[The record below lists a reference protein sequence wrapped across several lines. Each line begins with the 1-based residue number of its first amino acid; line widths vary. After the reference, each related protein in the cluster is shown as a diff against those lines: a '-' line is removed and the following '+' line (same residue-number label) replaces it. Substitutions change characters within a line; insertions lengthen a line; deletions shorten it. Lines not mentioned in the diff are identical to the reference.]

1 MYNDHELDPI
11 PAEELAE
18 REREAELAR
27 RIRREVVRMQRG
39 EADDDLREDAA
50 REAEERAAE
59 EEAAAAAERRERR
72 RRSNPLWLLFTGN
85 ILVREGIS
93 EYYRYMLC
101 IAGMFFIS
109 IVVIF
114 MTLRLD
120 MKFSR
125 LEREVQ
131 VLHERS
137 LRLQQER
144 YRRTTHSAILDELRR
159 RDIDLADPLVP
170 AEVIDD

>member
-1 MYNDHELDPI
+1 MYNDHEFDPVS
-11 PAEELAE
+11 PEELAE
-18 REREAELAR
+18 KRREEELAR

-39 EADDDLREDAA
+39 EADDDLREDAE
-50 REAEERAAE
+50 REAAERAAE
-59 EEAAAAAERRERR
+59 EEAAARAERRERR

-85 ILVREGIS
+85 ILVREGVS

-101 IAGMFFIS
+101 IAGMFLLS
-109 IVVIF
+109 IAVIF
-114 MTLRLD
+114 MALRLD
-120 MKFSR
+120 MKYSR

-137 LRLQQER
+137 IRLQQHR
-144 YRRTTHSAILDELRR
+144 YRVTTHSAILDELRR
-159 RDIDLADPLVP
+159 RGIDLYDPTVP

>member
-1 MYNDHELDPI
+1 MVYFMEHSI
-11 PAEELAE
+11 KAI
-18 REREAELAR
+18 REK
-27 RIRREVVRMQRG
+27 
-39 EADDDLREDAA
+39 
-50 REAEERAAE
+50 

-72 RRSNPLWLLFTGN
+72 RRSNPLGL
-85 ILVREGIS
+85 IS
-93 EYYRYMLC
+93 EYYCYMLC

>member
-1 MYNDHELDPI
+1 MYNDHEFDPI

-39 EADDDLREDAA
+39 EADDDLREAA
-50 REAEERAAE
+50 PR
-59 EEAAAAAERRERR
+59 AAAERRERR

-93 EYYRYMLC
+93 EYYCYMLC